1 MAIHKAP
8 QIHTKTV
15 GDERNIAYAFDDVV
29 DSGELL
35 TGTPVILEVD
45 TTDLTI
51 SNKVVS
57 TAELT
62 IDDITT
68 PIGEAVQC
76 HITGG
81 VANKTYE
88 VLITVSTDSTPA
100 QTLNG
105 KFVLK
110 VIAD

>member
-15 GDERNIAYAFDDVV
+15 GATRNISFAFDDVV

-35 TGTPVILEVD
+35 TGTPTILEV
-45 TTDLTI
+45 TTADLTI

-57 TAELT
+57 TAILE
-62 IDDITT
+62 IDGIDT

-76 HITGG
+76 SISGG
-81 VANKTYE
+81 VADTSYD

-100 QTLNG
+100 QTLIG
-105 KFVLK
+105 KFTLK

>member
-1 MAIHKAP
+1 MIHKAP

-15 GDERNIAYAFDDVV
+15 SANRNIAFAFDDVL

-35 TGTPVILEVD
+35 TGTPTILEVT

-51 SNKVVS
+51 TNKTVS

-62 IDDITT
+62 IDDIAT
-68 PIGEAVQC
+68 PLGEAVQC

-81 VANKTYE
+81 VANTTYE
-88 VLITVSTDSTPA
+88 VLITVTTDSTPA

>member
-1 MAIHKAP
+1 MIHKAP

-15 GDERNIAYAFDDVV
+15 SEERNIAFAFDDVV

-35 TGTPVILEVD
+35 TGTPTIVEVT

-51 SNKVVS
+51 TNKVVS

-62 IDDITT
+62 IDGIAT
-68 PIGEAVQC
+68 PTGEAVQC

-81 VANKTYE
+81 TADTTYE
-88 VLITVSTDSTPA
+88 ILITVSTDSTPA
-100 QTLNG
+100 QELNG

>member
-1 MAIHKAP
+1 MIHKAP

-15 GDERNIAYAFDDVV
+15 GDIRNIAYAFDDVV

-35 TGTPVILEVD
+35 TGTPTIVEIT

-51 SNKVVS
+51 SSKAVNTTV
-57 TAELT
+57 LD
-62 IDDITT
+62 IDGIST

-76 HITGG
+76 SISGG
-81 VANKTYE
+81 VADTTYE
-88 VLITVSTDSTPA
+88 ILITVSTNSTPA

-105 KFVLK
+105 KFILK

>member
-15 GDERNIAYAFDDVV
+15 SEERNIAFAFDDVL
-29 DSGELL
+29 DSDELL
-35 TGTPVILEVD
+35 TGTPAILEVT

-51 SNKVVS
+51 SNKVIS

-62 IDDITT
+62 IDGIST

-81 VANKTYE
+81 VANTTYE
-88 VLITVSTDSTPA
+88 VLITVSTDSTPP
-100 QTLNG
+100 QVLDG
-105 KFVLK
+105 KFTLK
-110 VIAD
+110 VIAS